1 MQTGTADFWMATACA
16 SEYASKP
23 APDMV
28 FALCSELG
36 LEPSQTLIVG
46 DTTHDLDMAANAKAP
61 AVAVPTGAH
70 TAAQLATR
78 PHLAILNDLS
88 ELPGFIARL

>member
-1 MQTGTADFWMATACA
+1 LAAD
-16 SEYASKP
+16 P
-23 APDMV
+23 PHVLDRAPK
-28 FALCSELG
+28 
-36 LEPSQTLIVG
+36 
-46 DTTHDLDMAANAKAP
+46 AKAP